1 MAIQTRSVAYGPANS
16 QYSGL
21 LAWDDTREGPRPGV
35 LVAHTIRGRTAF
47 EEDKAKYLA
56 ELGYTGFALDVYGAS
71 NIGVSDQHS
80 RAQMEALLAD
90 RGELQQR
97 LLLSLATLQSQPEV
111 EAASCAAIGFCFG
124 GLSVIDLAR
133 LGAEVRGVASFHGLL
148 GAPGNLE
155 SHRSAVKVLAMH
167 GWDDPM
173 APPDSVLAF
182 ASEMSA
188 MGIDWQLHG
197 YGNVQHAFTNP
208 AANDTSRG
216 TVYDAA
222 SDRRSWI
229 AAQNFL
235 AELFE

>member
-1 MAIQTRSVAYGPANS
+1 MAIQTRTVEYGQGENT
-16 QYSGL
+16 YSGL
-21 LAWDDTREGPRPGV
+21 LAWDDSVAGPRPGV

-47 EEDKAKYLA
+47 EDNRARQLA
-56 ELGYTGFALDVYGAS
+56 ELGYAGFALDVYGAS
-71 NIGVSDQHS
+71 NTGVSDEHS
-80 RAQMEALLAD
+80 RAQMETLLAD

-97 LLLSLATLQSQPEV
+97 LLLSLATMQTQPEV
-111 EAASCAAIGFCFG
+111 DAACCAAIGFCFG

-133 LGAEVRGVASFHGLL
+133 LDANVKGVASFHGLL
-148 GAPGNLE
+148 NAPGNIE
-155 SHRSAVKVLAMH
+155 VSNSKVKVLAMH

-173 APPDSVLAF
+173 APPDAVLSF
-182 ASEMSA
+182 ATEMSA
-188 MGIDWQLHG
+188 LDIDWQLHG
-197 YGNVQHAFTNP
+197 YGNVQHAFTYP